1 MAGAILIVLVFVL
14 DRSATPKFEDEDDNQ
29 KSKKAEAFTFSRGA
43 RLFCLVLDVSFGQ
56 Y

>member
-1 MAGAILIVLVFVL
+1 MAGAILIVLVL
-14 DRSATPKFEDEDDNQ
+14 DLSAIPKFEDEDDNQ
-29 KSKKAEAFTFSRGA
+29 KSKKAEAFTFSRAA